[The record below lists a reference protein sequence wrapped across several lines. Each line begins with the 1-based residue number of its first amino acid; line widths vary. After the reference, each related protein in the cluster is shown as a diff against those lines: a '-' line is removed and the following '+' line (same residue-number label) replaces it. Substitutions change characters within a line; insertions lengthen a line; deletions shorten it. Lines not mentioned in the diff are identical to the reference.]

1 MRLGFKHWIWGD
13 ERVYYESPGIWIS
26 VLYFFWYSVH
36 GYSLLGNLWWGFQ
49 KMVTK
54 MFICNMS
61 YSVKKKKRNL
71 FIPLPLEHIE
81 CARPRVQDAQFD
93 TILTEIKAC
102 FNLWSMHAL
111 SRLVASILE
120 MPHQGGGP
128 VKLDSM
134 WQHRL
139 TRPLHVQHTYYRI
152 IFKQNPFNI
161 ISRGVQRW
169 TSTDFRLK

>member
-1 MRLGFKHWIWGD
+1 MRLGNILDIEFWVMNACIMNH
-13 ERVYYESPGIWIS
+13 RVWIS
-26 VLYFFWYSVH
+26 VLYFFWYFVH
-36 GYSLLGNLWWGFQ
+36 SYSLLGNLRWGFQ

-71 FIPLPLEHIE
+71 FIPLPLE
-81 CARPRVQDAQFD
+81 CAKKWNSEILITRPRVQDAQFD

-120 MPHQGGGP
+120 MPHQGGRGAGNDC
-128 VKLDSM
+128 LNLNF
-134 WQHRL
+134 R
-139 TRPLHVQHTYYRI
+139 
-152 IFKQNPFNI
+152 QNFPY
-161 ISRGVQRW
+161 V
-169 TSTDFRLK
+169 